1 MVNEKDERVSEIISE
16 VEAEEPER
24 RIFALEAELNELKGS
39 IKKLLVDLR
48 EQMNNIENPFQD
60 MRQLTTLIQP
70 GVAPEVPSDEEGKEE
85 EEEEAKR
92 KEEEEAKRKEEEET
106 KREEEETKRKEAY
119 EGLEEPIPI
128 GGLKEELGGEK
139 IKVKEKLTELI
150 DPFSLGGLM
159 EWTESMLKKYGRERF
174 EEILDISHLT
184 GYASDKIVN
193 VIFKISRLYPD
204 LSSSAEEINSNDLVI
219 ELHRLKSI
227 FTKDT
232 KKDMFLESLLR

>member
-1 MVNEKDERVSEIISE
+1 MVDEKDERISEIISD

-85 EEEEAKR
+85 
-92 KEEEEAKRKEEEET
+92 EEEEAKRKEEEET

-184 GYASDKIVN
+184 GYASDNIVN

>member
-85 EEEEAKR
+85 EEEE
-92 KEEEEAKRKEEEET
+92 T

-150 DPFSLGGLM
+150 DPFSLGDLM

-193 VIFKISRLYPD
+193 VIFKISRIYPD

-232 KKDMFLESLLR
+232 KKDKFLELLLR

>member
-92 KEEEEAKRKEEEET
+92 KEEEET

-184 GYASDKIVN
+184 GYASDNIVN

-232 KKDMFLESLLR
+232 KKDMFLELLLR

>member
-1 MVNEKDERVSEIISE
+1 MVDEKDERVSEIISE

-70 GVAPEVPSDEEGKEE
+70 GVAPEVPSGEE
-85 EEEEAKR
+85 EEEK
-92 KEEEEAKRKEEEET
+92 KEEEAKRKEEEET
-106 KREEEETKRKEAY
+106 KREEEEAKRKEAY
-119 EGLEEPIPI
+119 EGLEEPIPLE
-128 GGLKEELGGEK
+128 GLKEELEGEK
-139 IKVKEKLTELI
+139 IEVKEKLTELI

-193 VIFKISRLYPD
+193 VIFKISRIYPD
-204 LSSSAEEINSNDLVI
+204 FSSSAEEINSNDLVI

-232 KKDMFLESLLR
+232 KKDKFLELLLK

>member
-150 DPFSLGGLM
+150 DPFSLGDLM

-193 VIFKISRLYPD
+193 VIFKISRIYPD

-232 KKDMFLESLLR
+232 KKDKFLELLLR

>member
-1 MVNEKDERVSEIISE
+1 
-16 VEAEEPER
+16 
-24 RIFALEAELNELKGS
+24 
-39 IKKLLVDLR
+39 
-48 EQMNNIENPFQD
+48 
-60 MRQLTTLIQP
+60 
-70 GVAPEVPSDEEGKEE
+70 
-85 EEEEAKR
+85 
-92 KEEEEAKRKEEEET
+92 
-106 KREEEETKRKEAY
+106 
-119 EGLEEPIPI
+119 
-128 GGLKEELGGEK
+128 
-139 IKVKEKLTELI
+139 
-150 DPFSLGGLM
+150 M

-184 GYASDKIVN
+184 GYASDNIVN

>member
-85 EEEEAKR
+85 EEE
-92 KEEEEAKRKEEEET
+92 EEEEAKRKEEEET

-184 GYASDKIVN
+184 GYASDNIVN

-232 KKDMFLESLLR
+232 KKDMFLELLLR

>member
-1 MVNEKDERVSEIISE
+1 MVDEKDERVSEIISE

-92 KEEEEAKRKEEEET
+92 
-106 KREEEETKRKEAY
+106 EEEETKRKEAY

-128 GGLKEELGGEK
+128 GGLKEELEGEK

-232 KKDMFLESLLR
+232 KKDMFLELLLR

>member
-85 EEEEAKR
+85 EEEE
-92 KEEEEAKRKEEEET
+92 EEEAKRKEEEET

-128 GGLKEELGGEK
+128 GGLKEELEGEK

-184 GYASDKIVN
+184 GYASDNIVN

-232 KKDMFLESLLR
+232 KKDMFLELLLR